1 MLTDFASRKTRQQ
14 WTGLVAGPMLCLLI
28 CLLPPVEGLS
38 AEGMRAL
45 GGLAWMVAWWSTEA
59 LNLFVTALWAFLI
72 FPLLGVGD
80 PVEMFQ
86 SFGSPTVML
95 LMGATIILGVW
106 SESNLIARYAY
117 WALNLRIVRNRP
129 ARLIAVFCLSCGV
142 LSMFVPNIPVTIL
155 FGGIAVAMAANM
167 NLQPGQ
173 SNIIRNMGVMSGL
186 ASAYGGIATPLG
198 GTLNIIAMGLVA
210 KSLHYEVGFFQ
221 WTLLGLPIALV
232 LMALLI
238 PVGLLCFPLRG
249 REKDT
254 LPVPRAYLEEKLA
267 GLGPIS
273 LHEHVAVLTLLFA
286 LVLWAVG
293 PQIGK
298 MFHLPDSYTGAS
310 SVALVVG
317 ALLFVIPIGR
327 DKTSGDITFAMS
339 WPQAQRNIAWGVIV
353 LIGGTLGMSD
363 VLLKHGIDTW
373 VAGHL
378 HTLFGGLPGP
388 LVWLCMLWLCI
399 IVSQFLTIT
408 IGIFVFTPLMAS
420 IAAMY
425 GFNPV
430 AACLTNAM
438 AANLATMFPFT
449 TPLVAAALGSSRGFS
464 RSRDFVLIS
473 AVMTFVGGVVVFA
486 FGWFLGPLIAPMP

>member
-1 MLTDFASRKTRQQ
+1 MASDIALRKTRRQ
-14 WTGLVAGPMLCLLI
+14 WAGLAAGPLLCLII

-38 AEGMRAL
+38 SDGMRAL
-45 GGLAWMVAWWSTEA
+45 GGLTWMVAWWSTEA
-59 LNLFVTALWAFLI
+59 LNLYITALWAFLI

-80 PVEMFQ
+80 PVQMFQ

-95 LMGATIILGVW
+95 LLGATIILGVW

-117 WALNLRIVRNRP
+117 WALNLRVVRNKP
-129 ARLIAVFCLSCGV
+129 TRLITVFCLSCGV

-167 NLQPGQ
+167 DLHPGD

-210 KSLHYEVGFFQ
+210 KALHYEVGFFQ

-232 LMALLI
+232 LLALLI
-238 PVGLLCFPLRG
+238 PVGLACFPLHG
-249 REKDT
+249 KEKTT
-254 LPVPRAYLEEKLA
+254 LPVPREYLEKKLA
-267 GLGPIS
+267 ALGKVS
-273 LHEHVAVLTLLFA
+273 LHEHIAVLTLVFA
-286 LVLWAVG
+286 LILWAVG
-293 PQIGK
+293 PQLGK
-298 MFHLPDSYTGAS
+298 AFHLPPSFTSAS
-310 SVALVVG
+310 SVALAVG

-327 DKTSGDITFAMS
+327 DRETGSIIFAMS
-339 WPQAQRNIAWGVIV
+339 WPQAQRSIAWGVIV

-378 HTLFGGLPGP
+378 HNLFGGLPGP

-399 IVSQFLTIT
+399 ITSQFLTIS

-420 IAAMY
+420 IATMY

-449 TPLVAAALGSSRGFS
+449 TPLVAAALGSSGGFS
-464 RSRDFVLIS
+464 NSRNFVLVS
-473 AVMTFVGGVVVFA
+473 AVMTFVGGLVIFL
-486 FGWFLGPLIAPMP
+486 FGWFLGPLVVPHP